1 MKKIY
6 SLLLIFALLLSA
18 FLVSCGKSDNPDTT
32 EKIEYITIPEW
43 QNYTIT
49 YPNKASVFVDY
60 ENGDFTINAEAMAKI
75 SAEISYFMPLSTENI
90 GVTYE
95 KGE

>member
-6 SLLLIFALLLSA
+6 YLLLIFALLLSA
-18 FLVSCGKSDNPDTT
+18 FLVSCGKSDNPDKT
-32 EKIEYITIPEW
+32 EKIEYIAIPEW
-43 QNYTIT
+43 QNYTII
-49 YPNKASVFVDY
+49 YPNKARVFVDY
-60 ENGDFTINAEAMAKI
+60 ENGDFTITAEAMAKI

>member
-1 MKKIY
+1 MTNSPYI
-6 SLLLIFALLLSA
+6 SLDLIEGNYIDS
-18 FLVSCGKSDNPDTT
+18 N
-32 EKIEYITIPEW
+32 IEG
-43 QNYTIT
+43 
-49 YPNKASVFVDY
+49 VFVDY
-60 ENGDFTINAEAMAKI
+60 ENGDFTITAEAMAKI